1 MMRQLLDVMDEAE
14 ELPLGIDLL
23 LTSEREAIEPLVVPD
38 IREHR
43 FNRGKTLSVSPSA
56 FLAVEG
62 LFHQVD
68 IVRLRYIGFP
78 AEEAD
83 LSDFRLLRCTQAV
96 FSLIAGHAVT

>member
-23 LTSEREAIEPLVVPD
+23 LTSEREAIEFLVMPD

-68 IVRLRYIGFP
+68 IAHPRCVGFP

-83 LSDFRLLRCTQAV
+83 LPDFGSVRRAQA
-96 FSLIAGHAVT
+96 FLPLIAGHAVA